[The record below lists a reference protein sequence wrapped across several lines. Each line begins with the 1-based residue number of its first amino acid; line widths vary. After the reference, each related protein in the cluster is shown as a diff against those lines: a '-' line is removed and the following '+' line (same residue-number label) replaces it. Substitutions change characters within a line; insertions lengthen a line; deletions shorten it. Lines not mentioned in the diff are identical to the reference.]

1 MVTNVI
7 LILYNSSINNKL
19 ISRDLLP
26 VFAPFRRQKI
36 IANSHSTVLSLSD
49 SFLNESM
56 SRLNESVQS

>member
-26 VFAPFRRQKI
+26 VFAPFLRQKM
-36 IANSHSTVLSLSD
+36 IANSHNIFKSD

-56 SRLNESVQS
+56 SRLNDSVQS